1 MVMAW
6 SSSCCFS
13 IAFTRLS
20 RHLEQNRGGMRIIA
34 NSVIT
39 LMMVWAL
46 GVSFLAF
53 LDITIHWPWIITEA
67 NTEAIPYHRLQTVRI
82 GLLLTFSYYGL
93 LHLIGKSQEFYPLHF
108 LTTYLL
114 YMVLSGLIIFYRRD
128 VLMQDWG
135 VLVFFSVCLIFC
147 YAAARPGV
155 NKYLRY
161 KSKN

>member
-1 MVMAW
+1 MACV
-6 SSSCCFS
+6 SRCCFS
-13 IAFTRLS
+13 SDCTGLRRRLK
-20 RHLEQNRGGMRIIA
+20 QTRGGMRTIA

-39 LMMVWAL
+39 LMMIWAL
-46 GVSFLAF
+46 WVSFLAF

-67 NTEAIPYHRLQTVRI
+67 HTEAIPFHRLQTVRI

-108 LTTYLL
+108 LTTYLF

-135 VLVFFSVCLIFC
+135 VLVFFSVCLVFC
-147 YAAARPGV
+147 YAAARPEV
-155 NKYLRY
+155 NKHLKKY
-161 KSKN
+161 KA